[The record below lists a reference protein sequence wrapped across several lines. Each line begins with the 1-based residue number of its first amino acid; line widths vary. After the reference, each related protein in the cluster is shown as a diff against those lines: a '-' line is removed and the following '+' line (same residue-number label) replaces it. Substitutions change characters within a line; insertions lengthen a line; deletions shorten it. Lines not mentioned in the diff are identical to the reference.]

1 MLHFEWVEYGYF
13 FIANTIET
21 KDDEFWDYD
30 KQIDLEAFNSRTLY
44 DTLSK
49 QSRSVTNTIG
59 KHKDEVWFMNTYTT
73 NQIILYIL
81 YNSLILKI
89 FIINLYA
96 GILKRMFLSF
106 SLQTKQM
113 YNRIANQTESLKGL
127 WAAKMNLKG
136 KASMATDEDL
146 VSYENK
152 LEALEIE
159 LERRRDI
166 GRRFEAILNKQKELM
181 LDDEHGRE
189 KHQVCTC
196 S

>member
-1 MLHFEWVEYGYF
+1 MWYF
-13 FIANTIET
+13 ISANTIET
-21 KDDEFWDYD
+21 KNDEFWDYD
-30 KQIDLEAFNSRTLY
+30 KQIDLEAFSSRTLY

-49 QSRSVTNTIG
+49 QSRAVTNTIG
-59 KHKDEVWFMNTYTT
+59 KHKDEVRNYFNIQRKRKNTIYPLLTV
-73 NQIILYIL
+73 YISRAP
-81 YNSLILKI
+81 YP
-89 FIINLYA
+89 INRIPFYY
-96 GILKRMFLSF
+96 
-106 SLQTKQM
+106 LQTKQM

-159 LERRRDI
+159 LERRRDV

-181 LDDEHGRE
+181 VEDEHGRE
-189 KHQVCTC
+189 KHQVSCFLIGP
-196 S
+196 

>member
-1 MLHFEWVEYGYF
+1 
-13 FIANTIET
+13 
-21 KDDEFWDYD
+21 
-30 KQIDLEAFNSRTLY
+30 
-44 DTLSK
+44 
-49 QSRSVTNTIG
+49 
-59 KHKDEVWFMNTYTT
+59 MNTYTT
-73 NQIILYIL
+73 NQIILY
-81 YNSLILKI
+81 NSLISKI

-96 GILKRMFLSF
+96 DILKRMFLSF

>member
-1 MLHFEWVEYGYF
+1 
-13 FIANTIET
+13 
-21 KDDEFWDYD
+21 
-30 KQIDLEAFNSRTLY
+30 
-44 DTLSK
+44 
-49 QSRSVTNTIG
+49 
-59 KHKDEVWFMNTYTT
+59 MNTYTT
-73 NQIILYIL
+73 NQIILY
-81 YNSLILKI
+81 NSLISKI
-89 FIINLYA
+89 FITNLYL
-96 GILKRMFLSF
+96 GILKRMFLSL

-181 LDDEHGRE
+181 MDDEQGRE